1 MNLCGISKN
10 QFLKTIVAAII
21 KFQRPIGVLILSL
34 SIFSFYQLSKIKIDN
49 SLSIWFVKD
58 DVTYESY
65 TAFQRDSGSDEIIIA
80 SIPIVFER
88 LAVEED
94 LIQVLQN
101 ALSNNPVVLKTYSL
115 FDANYPLLVGNKL
128 VPARLYDS
136 RRSDASQLKLLNQF
150 SDLSNQ
156 LISQKRENIF
166 LYVQLLPSAEIE
178 AVKSKEI
185 QAIISVIQ
193 KYYPGS
199 IISGPP
205 VMNEAYNDG
214 LFLEA
219 AIFGTISFL
228 VILIVLIRLLP
239 SRRYMGIAI
248 GSILLPPLYLLGLI
262 GFLEIQLNMISA
274 LIPTLLLVY
283 SLSDTVHIINA
294 LHRSR
299 LSYPD
304 KSRLDWI
311 VLTIKHSFIPCSL
324 TTLTTIVGYLA
335 LVFSGLPALNSMGF
349 LAAIGILMAFFMAYL
364 VLILGLPFA
373 IQDNPVF
380 DWSQHK
386 NSIFSFDVIIKQI
399 LAFSHLSKSKIIFIS
414 LMILSVILWSSW
426 FVSVDTKSIDL
437 LANGKAKN
445 DVIALEEQLGG
456 SFRMQLDLVTPNNK
470 EMFSEDNLEKLG
482 AFDQRLRNDDQIKSI
497 FSIYSL
503 KKFFENRYPQG
514 VLLEDQ
520 LSHENNQLSLV
531 ENSSNSIFNLFN
543 LTTNTISFTI
553 AFPQLSSAEIGQLI
567 RRIENDYQEVFGGS
581 SVSLRINGFATVFAR
596 LNEYVVQSQLR
607 SFIMAFLLIGVFFI
621 FYLRSIKRAVLVLMP
636 NLIPVFAVSTLMVWL
651 DISLGVTTAM
661 IAPIV
666 LGISMDDT
674 LHILYN
680 FRSNRKLN
688 RDINQALDYSIEI
701 TSPSL
706 IVSSLSLTIG
716 FLIISCSSI
725 PAVADFGLLCMVAVL
740 SALLADL
747 LIVPALIRRF
757 WL

>member
-1 MNLCGISKN
+1 MNLCSISKN

-80 SIPIVFER
+80 SIPIVFEQ

-101 ALSNNPVVLKTYSL
+101 ALSNNPAVLKTYSL
-115 FDANYPLLVGNKL
+115 FDASYPLLVGNKL

-185 QAIISVIQ
+185 QAIRSVIQ
-193 KYYPGS
+193 EDYPGS

-205 VMNEAYNDG
+205 VLNEAYNDG

-239 SRRYMGIAI
+239 SRRYIGIAI

-299 LSYPD
+299 LNYPD

-324 TTLTTIVGYLA
+324 TTLTTIV
-335 LVFSGLPALNSMGF
+335 
-349 LAAIGILMAFFMAYL
+349 
-364 VLILGLPFA
+364 
-373 IQDNPVF
+373 
-380 DWSQHK
+380 
-386 NSIFSFDVIIKQI
+386 
-399 LAFSHLSKSKIIFIS
+399 
-414 LMILSVILWSSW
+414 
-426 FVSVDTKSIDL
+426 
-437 LANGKAKN
+437 
-445 DVIALEEQLGG
+445 
-456 SFRMQLDLVTPNNK
+456 
-470 EMFSEDNLEKLG
+470 
-482 AFDQRLRNDDQIKSI
+482 
-497 FSIYSL
+497 
-503 KKFFENRYPQG
+503 
-514 VLLEDQ
+514 
-520 LSHENNQLSLV
+520 
-531 ENSSNSIFNLFN
+531 
-543 LTTNTISFTI
+543 
-553 AFPQLSSAEIGQLI
+553 
-567 RRIENDYQEVFGGS
+567 
-581 SVSLRINGFATVFAR
+581 
-596 LNEYVVQSQLR
+596 
-607 SFIMAFLLIGVFFI
+607 
-621 FYLRSIKRAVLVLMP
+621 
-636 NLIPVFAVSTLMVWL
+636 
-651 DISLGVTTAM
+651 
-661 IAPIV
+661 
-666 LGISMDDT
+666 
-674 LHILYN
+674 
-680 FRSNRKLN
+680 
-688 RDINQALDYSIEI
+688 
-701 TSPSL
+701 
-706 IVSSLSLTIG
+706 
-716 FLIISCSSI
+716 
-725 PAVADFGLLCMVAVL
+725 
-740 SALLADL
+740 
-747 LIVPALIRRF
+747 
-757 WL
+757 

>member
-1 MNLCGISKN
+1 MNLCSISKN

-80 SIPIVFER
+80 SIPIVFEQ

-128 VPARLYDS
+128 VSTRLYDS
-136 RRSDASQLKLLNQF
+136 KRSDTSQLKLLNQF

-156 LISQKRENIF
+156 LISENRENLF
-166 LYVQLLPSAEIE
+166 LYVQLLPSNEIE
-178 AVKSKEI
+178 AIKSKEI
-185 QAIISVIQ
+185 EEVISTIQ
-193 KYYPGS
+193 EHSPNA

-205 VMNEAYNDG
+205 VLNEAYNEG

-219 AIFGTISFL
+219 VIFGTLSFI
-228 VILIVLIRLLP
+228 VILFVLFRLLP
-239 SRRYMGIAI
+239 SREYMGIAI
-248 GSILLPPLYLLGLI
+248 GSILLPPLYLLGLV
-262 GFLEIQLNMISA
+262 GFFDIKLNMISA

-283 SLSDTVHIINA
+283 ALSDTVHIINA

-299 LSYPD
+299 INYPN
-304 KSRLDWI
+304 KSQLDWI
-311 VLTIKHSFIPCSL
+311 VLTIKHSFIPCML
-324 TTLTTIVGYLA
+324 TTLTTIIGYLA

-349 LAAIGILMAFFMAYL
+349 LAAIGILIAFFMGYL
-364 VLILGLPFA
+364 VLILRLSFT
-373 IQDNPVF
+373 IQDNPLF
-380 DWSQHK
+380 DRFRHN
-386 NSIFSFDVIIKQI
+386 NSTFSFEKMINQI
-399 LAFSHLSKSKIIFIS
+399 LVFSHLSKAKIIFI
-414 LMILSVILWSSW
+414 LAITLSVVFWNSW

-437 LANGKAKN
+437 LADGSAKN
-445 DVIALEEQLGG
+445 DIIALEEQLGG
-456 SFRMQLDLVTPNNK
+456 SFRMQLDLQFLNNR
-470 EMFSEDNLEKLG
+470 EMFSEDNLEKLS
-482 AFDQRLRNDDQIKSI
+482 ALDQRLRNDDQIKSV

-514 VLLEDQ
+514 VFRKDQ
-520 LSHENNQLSLV
+520 LENEKSLMSLV
-531 ENSSNSIFNLFN
+531 ENSGNSIFNLFN
-543 LTTNTISFTI
+543 LAKNTLSFTI
-553 AFPQLSSAEIGQLI
+553 TFPQSSSAEIGQLI
-567 RRIENDYQEVFGGS
+567 QRIENDYEEVFDGS
-581 SVSLRINGFATVFAR
+581 ATSLKINGFATVFAR

-607 SFIMAFLLIGVFFI
+607 SFIIAFLLIGVFFI
-621 FYLRSIKRAVLVLMP
+621 LYLRSIKRAILVLIP
-636 NLIPVFAVSTLMVWL
+636 NLIPVFTVSTLMVWL

-680 FRSNRKLN
+680 FRSNQKLN
-688 RDINQALDYSIEI
+688 KDIAQALEYSIKI

-706 IVSSLSLTIG
+706 IISSVSLAIG
-716 FLIISCSSI
+716 FLIISFSSI

-740 SALLADL
+740 SALFVDL